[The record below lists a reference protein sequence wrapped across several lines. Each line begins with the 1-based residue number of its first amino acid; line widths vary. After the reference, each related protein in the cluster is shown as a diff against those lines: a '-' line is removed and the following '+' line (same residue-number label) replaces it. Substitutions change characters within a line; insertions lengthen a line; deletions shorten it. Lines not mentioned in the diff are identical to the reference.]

1 MVLERFEPKE
11 KQEEEEPKWVLKTII
26 TDKWEVFDEAQDN
39 NGNGFPDFLGKQAVV
54 QNPSPAPLNHLPSNK
69 QT

>member
-1 MVLERFEPKE
+1 MGFQDHNHGQVGG
-11 KQEEEEPKWVLKTII
+11 V
-26 TDKWEVFDEAQDN
+26 DEAQDSN
-39 NGNGFPDFLGKQAVV
+39 RNGFPDFLGKQAVV